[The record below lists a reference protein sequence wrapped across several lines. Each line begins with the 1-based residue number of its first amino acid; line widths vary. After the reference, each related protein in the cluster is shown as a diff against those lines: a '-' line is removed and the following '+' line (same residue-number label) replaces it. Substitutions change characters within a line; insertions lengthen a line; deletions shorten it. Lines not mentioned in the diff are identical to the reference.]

1 MNVLKWIGVVW
12 CSLALFMCALLSLF
26 FFVSSLTGPSYDAA
40 TGITVTAL
48 IGGIAFLWFLG
59 MRALLRS
66 VGVWPKPVKSVPV

>member
-48 IGGIAFLWFLG
+48 IGGIAFL
-59 MRALLRS
+59 
-66 VGVWPKPVKSVPV
+66 